1 MIRSLFSAVIESPA
15 PKYLIGGKAADYS
28 SIAPH
33 DEFTRDWRTTV
44 WVLEQNK
51 PTCRSIVLGHF
62 DRTDAHLGALWSDD
76 GVSAACGYNM
86 NVISSI
92 RVDS

>member
-1 MIRSLFSAVIESPA
+1 MIRNLFSAVSERPA

-51 PTCRSIVLGHF
+51 PTCCSIVLGHF
-62 DRTDAHLGALWSDD
+62 DCTDAHLRALWSDD
-76 GVSAACGYNM
+76 GVSASYRYNM
-86 NVISSI
+86 NIIASN
-92 RVDS
+92 RVHA